1 MVFETTGYEF
11 KSYMVHHIENNNFDT
26 LSIRVFL
33 MKIFIFL
40 IFGLAESESWR
51 IEVYQSC
58 YYDLGLDN
66 KIKQM
71 VGYEKEVKINVDYV
85 DCAIKYVMIKELA
98 HNEI

>member
-1 MVFETTGYEF
+1 M
-11 KSYMVHHIENNNFDT
+11 
-26 LSIRVFL
+26 
-33 MKIFIFL
+33 
-40 IFGLAESESWR
+40 
-51 IEVYQSC
+51 YQSF

-85 DCAIKYVMIKELA
+85 DCAIKYVMIKKLA

>member
-1 MVFETTGYEF
+1 MF
-11 KSYMVHHIENNNFDT
+11 
-26 LSIRVFL
+26 
-33 MKIFIFL
+33 IFI
-40 IFGLAESESWR
+40 IFCLVESESWR
-51 IEVYQSC
+51 IEVYQSF

-71 VGYEKEVKINVDYV
+71 VGYEKEVKNNVDYV